1 MKFLTRILGLVLL
14 VAAASLAQDITGSI
28 AGTVTDPSGA
38 GVPNAKITVTNTDRN
53 AVIRTV
59 TTDSGGNYSAP
70 LLPIGTYSLAVTAAG
85 FKTSNRTGI
94 SLDVNDKLTLN
105 IGMQVGQ
112 LTESVTVEASA
123 VEVAL
128 QTATAS
134 NLINGTQIRE
144 LSLNNRNYEQLVALM
159 PGVSS
164 GASDQ
169 LYIGTTNPLG
179 TNTVSF
185 AINGQR
191 NSANYWTVDGAD
203 NVDRGSNLTLL
214 NYPSVDALAEF
225 KVLRGL
231 YTAEFGRAG
240 GGQINV
246 VTKSGTSAFHGSAY
260 EFFRN
265 DKIAANNWINNAN
278 KVNLGTDGKARVP
291 PLRYNDFGYTIG
303 GPIYIPGHFN
313 KDKNKTFFFFSQ
325 EYRRVITYAT
335 VTALVP
341 TAAEKQGIFA
351 GPVCV
356 NNTGSTCNV
365 TTTQIANIN
374 PVAAAYIKDIF
385 STIPAG
391 SPLDHSLP
399 VSQRNTYNARQDLVR
414 IDHTFNEKFSVWGRV
429 LNDSI
434 PTIEPGGLFTASP
447 LPNVATTS
455 TNSPG
460 RTWVFHGLYTI
471 RPNLVNDG
479 GYNKSYGAITSDTIG
494 QGATTLSPDIK
505 ATLPFPVTL
514 GRVPSISFTGGSGI
528 AGFGPYRDYNRN
540 HAAYDN
546 LTWIKGRHTMK
557 FGASVNHYQKSEN
570 AGGNNVGSF
579 TFASTAAPA
588 GTPSFAQ
595 SWANFLLGNTSSFTQ
610 ASLDLTPDIRTWQWE
625 AYVQDDFRL
634 RPNLTISVGLRYS
647 LFRQPIDAKNELTNF
662 NPGLWKASDA
672 PQIDSAGNLVAGTG
686 NLQNG
691 LMVNGQ
697 NSPFGDKVANESTKD
712 FAPRLGIAWD
722 PFGKGKTSVRA
733 GYGIYY
739 DAMLFGVYEQ
749 NIFNNIPFVQTVTIP
764 NTRLENPAAGT
775 PSISL
780 APKVIRGTP
789 MPYLTPYTQQWSLGI
804 QQEIGRNFVL
814 DVSYVGTKGTHLL
827 GIVDINEVPVGAG
840 LAAGL
845 HTGAGTAFTSADT
858 PKLNALRPYR
868 GYNVINTLESAFDS
882 NYHSLQVS
890 LDKRLGAAGTFGL
903 SYTWSHNLTDNQ
915 SDRSNAP
922 QNSYNWHNGEYGPA
936 SLDRRQIVTFNYVY
950 ELPFF
955 KNAKGAERFVL
966 GGWQVSGTAQIGSGQ
981 PLTATTAS
989 VDPGGLGILGSSV
1002 AGPRPDMI
1010 CDPNKGAPHTI
1021 TQWFNT
1027 ACFADVPAGVVRPGN
1042 AGRGTILGPGFQ
1054 NWNISLFKNFNF
1066 TERWKFQLR
1075 GESFNFVNHPNPNAP
1090 TVGITSSLYGKIT
1103 GFHDPRII
1111 QLGAKL
1117 YF

>member
-1 MKFLTRILGLVLL
+1 M
-14 VAAASLAQDITGSI
+14 
-28 AGTVTDPSGA
+28 
-38 GVPNAKITVTNTDRN
+38 
-53 AVIRTV
+53 
-59 TTDSGGNYSAP
+59 
-70 LLPIGTYSLAVTAAG
+70 
-85 FKTSNRTGI
+85 
-94 SLDVNDKLTLN
+94 
-105 IGMQVGQ
+105 
-112 LTESVTVEASA
+112 
-123 VEVAL
+123 
-128 QTATAS
+128 
-134 NLINGTQIRE
+134 
-144 LSLNNRNYEQLVALM
+144 
-159 PGVSS
+159 
-164 GASDQ
+164 
-169 LYIGTTNPLG
+169 
-179 TNTVSF
+179 
-185 AINGQR
+185 
-191 NSANYWTVDGAD
+191 
-203 NVDRGSNLTLL
+203 
-214 NYPSVDALAEF
+214 
-225 KVLRGL
+225 
-231 YTAEFGRAG
+231 
-240 GGQINV
+240 
-246 VTKSGTSAFHGSAY
+246 
-260 EFFRN
+260 
-265 DKIAANNWINNAN
+265 
-278 KVNLGTDGKARVP
+278 
-291 PLRYNDFGYTIG
+291 
-303 GPIYIPGHFN
+303 
-313 KDKNKTFFFFSQ
+313 
-325 EYRRVITYAT
+325 
-335 VTALVP
+335 TALVP

-351 GPVCV
+351 TPVCT
-356 NNTGSTCNV
+356 NNTGSTCN
-365 TTTQIANIN
+365 TTATQIANIN
-374 PVAAAYIKDIF
+374 PLAAAYIKDIF

-391 SPLDHSLP
+391 SPLDHSLQ

-434 PTIEPGGLFTASP
+434 PTTEPGGLFTGSP
-447 LPNVATTS
+447 LPNVSTTS

-479 GYNKSYGAITSDTIG
+479 GYNKSYGAITSDAIG
-494 QGATTLSPDIK
+494 QDGTLQSPDIK

-514 GRVPSISFTGGSGI
+514 GRVPTLSFTGGSSVT
-528 AGFGPYRDYNRN
+528 GFGPYRDFNRN

-546 LTWIKGRHTMK
+546 LTWIKGRHTFK
-557 FGASVNHYQKSEN
+557 FGASVNHYQKTEN
-570 AGGNNVGSF
+570 NGGNNVGSF
-579 TFASTAAPA
+579 AFSSTAVPA

-595 SWANFLLGNTSSFTQ
+595 SWANFLLGNTSSFAQ
-610 ASLDLTPDIRTWQWE
+610 NSLDVTPDIRTWQWE
-625 AYVQDDFRL
+625 AYAQDDFRL
-634 RPNLTISVGLRYS
+634 RSNLTISVGLRYS
-647 LFRQPIDAKNELTNF
+647 LFRQPIDSKHELTNF
-662 NPGLWKASDA
+662 DPALWKASDA
-672 PQIDSAGNLVAGTG
+672 PQIDAAGNVVAGTG

-691 LMVNGQ
+691 LIVNGQ
-697 NSPFGDKVANESTKD
+697 NSPFGAKVANERTKD

-722 PFGKGKTSVRA
+722 PFSKGKTSVRA

-749 NIFNNIPFVQTVTIP
+749 NIFNNIPFVQSVTIP

-845 HTGAGTAFTSADT
+845 HTGGGTAFTSADT

-936 SLDRRQIVTFNYVY
+936 SLDRRHIITFNYVY

-955 KNAKGAERFVL
+955 KNGKGAERFVL
-966 GGWQVSGTAQIGSGQ
+966 GGWQISGTTQLGSGT

-1021 TQWFNT
+1021 VQWFNT

-1066 TERWKFQLR
+1066 TERWKIQLR
-1075 GESFNFVNHPNPNAP
+1075 GESFNFINHPNPNAP
-1090 TVGITSSLYGKIT
+1090 TTGITSSLYGKIT
-1103 GFHDPRII
+1103 SFHDPRII

>member
-313 KDKNKTFFFFSQ
+313 KDKNKTFFFSQ